1 MHIAITGTIG
11 SGKSTVA
18 ELLRSLGYPVF
29 DADAWAKS
37 HYADEPVK
45 AALIERF
52 GEALYP
58 KGQFDG
64 ARLASII
71 FDPKAEADLR
81 FVEGLIHP
89 LVYADLTRLAK
100 DSAAPIVF
108 SEVPLLYE
116 TDGAKHF
123 DRVLLVTS
131 DPAVAHHRLIT
142 HRHLRPEI
150 VALRRARQLDDDQ
163 KRHLAD
169 DILENNGDL
178 DTLMRHVVAYSDKIK
193 AIHEQNP

>member
-37 HYADEPVK
+37 HYADENVK

-58 KGQFDG
+58 EGHFDG

-71 FDPKAEADLR
+71 FAPDATADLR
-81 FVEGLIHP
+81 FVESLIHP
-89 LVYADLTRLAK
+89 LVYADLQRLARE
-100 DSAAPIVF
+100 AQAPIVF

-116 TDGAKHF
+116 TQGAKHF

-131 DPAVAHHRLIT
+131 DPAVASHRLIT
-142 HRHLRPEI
+142 QRHLSPEI
-150 VALRRARQLDDDQ
+150 IALRRARQLDDAQ
-163 KRHLAD
+163 KRRLAD

-193 AIHEQNP
+193 AIHAQNP

>member
-37 HYADEPVK
+37 HYADEDVK
-45 AALIERF
+45 TALIERF
-52 GEALYP
+52 GETIYP
-58 KGQFDG
+58 QGQFDG
-64 ARLASII
+64 AKLASII
-71 FDPKAEADLR
+71 FALEGEADLR

-89 LVYADLTRLAK
+89 LVYADLERLAK
-100 DSAAPIVF
+100 DSGAPIVF
-108 SEVPLLYE
+108 SEVPLLFE
-116 TDGAKHF
+116 THGAKHF

-131 DPAVAHHRLIT
+131 DPALAHQRLIT
-142 HRHLRPEI
+142 HRHLSPKLI
-150 VALRRARQLDDDQ
+150 ALRRARQLDDAQ
-163 KRHLAD
+163 KRRLAD

-193 AIHEQNP
+193 AIHAQNS